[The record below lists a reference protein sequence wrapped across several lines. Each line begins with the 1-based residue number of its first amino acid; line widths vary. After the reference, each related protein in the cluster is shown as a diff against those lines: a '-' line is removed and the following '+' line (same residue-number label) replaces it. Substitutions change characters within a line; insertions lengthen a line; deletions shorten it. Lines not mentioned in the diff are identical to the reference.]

1 VFLYSNAM
9 LKIWL
14 AEQPI
19 IALTDIIDSVFN
31 LQNTKIH
38 HITRHK
44 YVILNYPLEKINNNL
59 SLFTKSDVSGE
70 KLR

>member
-1 VFLYSNAM
+1 M

-19 IALTDIIDSVFN
+19 IALTLIIDSVFD

-38 HITRHK
+38 HITRRK
-44 YVILNYPLEKINNNL
+44 YVKSNFPLEKINKNL

-70 KLR
+70 KLL